1 VTQLEFSHVADEAQL
16 RRFHGT
22 ESVIFGWDFTALP
35 ADPIEDYRPAL
46 KGPMGG
52 EQVEFWLGTADGTDV
67 IAASIR
73 YPIHDNLDLA
83 NIEVCVHPDHRG
95 QGHGRAGVE
104 AVLQRVRELGRT
116 RVMAQL
122 PSHTRHVTPAPA
134 VTLAQSY
141 GAKSLLTEYRRVLD
155 AEALDLTVLQAMAD
169 DAQAAAAGYTL
180 VMWGDRTPPEWI
192 DDMARLQAL
201 MSTDPP
207 QGELDM
213 EPEVWDADRYLSREQ
228 SVIDRGRQHLVVA
241 ARHNDSERLA
251 GFTDLAAPIG
261 TPEVGYQWSTIVADE
276 HRGHRLGML
285 MKVANLRQL
294 RAELPFVRYLNT
306 WNAEENSQMVA
317 INEALGFVP
326 MESWTEWGLASI

>member
-1 VTQLEFSHVADEAQL
+1 VTQLELVRVADEALL
-16 RRFHGT
+16 RRFHGAQR
-22 ESVIFGWDFTALP
+22 VIFAWDFTALP

-52 EQVEFWLGTADGTDV
+52 EQLEFWLGTADGADV
-67 IAASIR
+67 VTATIR
-73 YPIHDNLDLA
+73 YPMHDNLDLA
-83 NIEVCVHPDHRG
+83 NIEASVHPEHRG

-134 VTLAQSY
+134 IALAQSY
-141 GAKSLLTEYRRVLD
+141 GAKPLLTEYRRVLD
-155 AEALDLTVLQAMAD
+155 AEGLDLTVLEAIAE

-180 VMWGDRTPPEWI
+180 VMWGDRTPPEWVE
-192 DDMARLQAL
+192 DMAGLLAL

-213 EPEVWDADRYLSREQ
+213 EPEVWDAERYLSREQ

-241 ARHNDSERLA
+241 ARDDRSGRLA

-261 TPEVGYQWSTIVADE
+261 TPEVCYQWSTIVAGE

-294 RAELPFVRYLNT
+294 RTELPFVRYLNT
-306 WNAEENSQMVA
+306 WNAEENSHMVA